1 MKKGSQARNM
11 SQLPPLPSSLG
22 IRRFDEIPSPEEFAS
37 EIESRNIPAVISAL
51 DKSPHTN
58 LVFLDLRPSFL

>member
-1 MKKGSQARNM
+1 M

-51 DKSPHTN
+51 DN
-58 LVFLDLRPSFL
+58 LYILI